1 MQLGESFAE
10 GLGGVVNRMRPVH
23 LRATWLK
30 RENIPGA
37 SILHLIS
44 DCVKIISSIMHVV
57 TEIGAMLRN
66 GTGWD
71 EVQLHQ
77 RTRPMGGPLRTL

>member
-44 DCVKIISSIMHVV
+44 DCVKLKYSTMHVL
-57 TEIGAMLRN
+57 TFIGAMLRN
-66 GTGWD
+66 RTGW
-71 EVQLHQ
+71 
-77 RTRPMGGPLRTL
+77 GGSGL